1 MHTFDQMRDLPN
13 APYRPIENSPI
24 VDVYGQDPLIGHLGL
39 GVWVSASFEW

>member
-1 MHTFDQMRDLPN
+1 
-13 APYRPIENSPI
+13 